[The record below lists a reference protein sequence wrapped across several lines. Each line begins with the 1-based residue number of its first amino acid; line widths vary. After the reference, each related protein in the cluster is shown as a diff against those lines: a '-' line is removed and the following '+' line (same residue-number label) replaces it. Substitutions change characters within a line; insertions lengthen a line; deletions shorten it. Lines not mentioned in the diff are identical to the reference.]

1 MNEEQLRAEL
11 DSVYRSLSWRITAP
25 LRYLSL
31 NVKRLRFALRS
42 PKKALIRAIQLAIR
56 NQKIAAFGR
65 LVVNRFPALKSR
77 LRASLGNVHA
87 HAHAV
92 SYSPALNQST
102 TSDIPVANDV
112 VALTPAAQEIYAMF
126 QTFHITKK

>member
-87 HAHAV
+87 HAV

-102 TSDIPVANDV
+102 TSDIPVATDV

>member
-65 LVVNRFPALKSR
+65 LVVNRFPALKTR
-77 LRASLGNVHA
+77 LRASLGN
-87 HAHAV
+87 AHAV
-92 SYSPALNQST
+92 SYNPAPSQSAI
-102 TSDIPVANDV
+102 SDIPVATDV

-126 QTFHITKK
+126 QTYHITKK

>member
-31 NVKRLRFALRS
+31 NVKRLRFALGS

-65 LVVNRFPALKSR
+65 LVVNRFPALKTR
-77 LRASLGNVHA
+77 LRASLGNA
-87 HAHAV
+87 QAV
-92 SYSPALNQST
+92 SYRPPLSQST
-102 TSDIPVANDV
+102 TSDISVVTDV

-126 QTFHITKK
+126 QTYHITKK